1 MNKNNSLFDYLLD
14 NWALPLKTVSF
25 WVISLFLIT
34 LRDEIRNN
42 TSFND
47 IIGFDVTNYILF
59 ILILITYLFSNYI
72 DNFILSF
79 LKRNKP
85 EIIDDKEWKKEIENQ
100 KILESDPWKG
110 KSIPIN
116 TSRIIVFMLIL
127 IPAVVIF
134 GLITAFI

>member
-100 KILESDPWKG
+100 KKY
-110 KSIPIN
+110 
-116 TSRIIVFMLIL
+116 
-127 IPAVVIF
+127 
-134 GLITAFI
+134 

>member
-47 IIGFDVTNYILF
+47 IVGFDATNYILF

-72 DNFILSF
+72 DNFLLSF
-79 LKRNKP
+79 LKRNKNNENYIKINTIHTNNNRKENKP

-100 KILESDPWKG
+100 KKLLESDPWKR
-110 KSIPIN
+110 K
-116 TSRIIVFMLIL
+116 
-127 IPAVVIF
+127 
-134 GLITAFI
+134 